1 MADALSVINIV
12 QFNQHVLPYIQ
23 LVISIDDV
31 TINEN
36 KLFFSPFLR
45 PCSNFLALDSIIS
58 SNLVNDQHSSV
69 IDIMMYPRILKLS
82 LYPIPQMKH
91 VFTKAESNGVSSV

>member
-1 MADALSVINIV
+1 MADALSVINIA

-36 KLFFSPFLR
+36 KLFSLHFLR

-69 IDIMMYPRILKLS
+69 IDIMM
-82 LYPIPQMKH
+82 
-91 VFTKAESNGVSSV
+91 